1 VSPDLLSTAL
11 NAVERGWY
19 VFPLRPDAKVPAVRR
34 WEQRA
39 TTEPAR
45 IIRCWT
51 AGPYG
56 VGVACGPSGLCVID
70 LDVPKANTAPP
81 PGWHGGTAR
90 HGADVLAALAADAG
104 QPVPGDD
111 GTYQVVTG
119 SGGRHL
125 YYAVPDGAELRNTA
139 GERGRGLGWLIDTR
153 AAGGYVVAAG
163 STVAGRP
170 YTVAVDGPVRELP
183 AWLADRLTAPP
194 APPAPASPVRLD
206 TSRHS
211 AYLARAIRSQVD
223 YVANEPDHHNDA
235 LYRSA
240 CALGQL
246 VAGGALGAAEV
257 RTALM
262 DAYARH
268 IAAEPDKHN
277 EREAHNTIT
286 SGFKAGAKRPRKVA
300 A

>member
-1 VSPDLLSTAL
+1 MSADLLNTAL
-11 NAVERGWY
+11 NAAERGWR
-19 VFPLRPDAKVPAVRR
+19 VFPLRPGTKIAAVRR

-39 TTEPAR
+39 TADPAR
-45 IIRCWT
+45 ITRCWK

-56 VGVACGPSGLCVID
+56 VGVACGPSGLCVVD
-70 LDVPKANTAPP
+70 LDVSKPDATPP
-81 PGWHGGTAR
+81 HGQPAR

-104 QPVPGDD
+104 QAVPGAD
-111 GTYQVVTG
+111 GTYQVTTG

-125 YYAVPDGAELRNTA
+125 YYAAPDGARLRNTS
-139 GERGRGLGWLIDTR
+139 GPRGRGLGWLIDTR

-170 YTVAVDGPVRELP
+170 YTVSVDGPVQELP
-183 AWLADRLTAPP
+183 GWLAERLSPP
-194 APPAPASPVRLD
+194 PTPAPAGPVHID
-206 TSRHS
+206 TSRHG
-211 AYLARAIRSQVD
+211 AYVASAIRSQVA

-246 VAGGALGAAEV
+246 VAGGALDVDGV
-257 RTALM
+257 RAVLM

-286 SGFKAGAKRPRKVA
+286 SGLRAGAKRPRKVA